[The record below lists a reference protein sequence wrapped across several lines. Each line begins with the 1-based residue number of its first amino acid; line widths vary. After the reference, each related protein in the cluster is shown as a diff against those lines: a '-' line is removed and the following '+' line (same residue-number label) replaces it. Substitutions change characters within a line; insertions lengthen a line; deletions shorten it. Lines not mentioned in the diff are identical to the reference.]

1 MKNDNYKNER
11 GYTLIEVM
19 IVLAIVSIMASV
31 SVLQINPLIE
41 KRKVAH
47 FFAQLENDI
56 FYAQIYAL
64 SNQKSITLLFSNQDS
79 TYYVLSNGMSSPIM
93 QRSFDKGF
101 NIEKGTLGLSISFR
115 SNGAISQA
123 GTLIVN
129 HHDKKYKVVFLL
141 GKGRFYVQEL

>member
-1 MKNDNYKNER
+1 
-11 GYTLIEVM
+11 
-19 IVLAIVSIMASV
+19 MASV
-31 SVLQINPLIE
+31 SVLQINPVIE
-41 KRKVAH
+41 KRKMTH

-64 SNQKSITLLFSNQDS
+64 SNDKSITLLFSNQHS

-93 QRSFDKGF
+93 QRSFDKSLI
-101 NIEKGTLGLSISFR
+101 IEKGTLGLSISFR
-115 SNGAISQA
+115 NNGAIRKA

-129 HHDKKYKVVFLL
+129 HRNKKYKVVFLL